1 MHAGTVVAHLV
12 GVQAQL
18 LGAAGLALAA
28 RTDGLTEAAVTAARV
43 EERSIVLTW
52 AMRGTLH
59 IVSAEDLDRFVP
71 LLTEPHVGRSLR
83 RLREEGAPPGDAERA
98 CELIERMLSRDG
110 PLTRAEIGAR
120 LLRRGIRTDGQV
132 IAHLVWLAAA
142 QRGVCFGPDRGS
154 ERTFVLAR
162 DWIGAPKRRADHEEA
177 VRELALRYV
186 RSHAPATVDDFAAW
200 SGLRLRDARTAWTA
214 IAPKTWHPRTPFGV
228 MTSPRGR
235 LAEAPAGVVR
245 ALPDL
250 DEYLLGWRNRGFAV
264 PPEHRLDVNAGGG
277 FVRPTVLRDG
287 TVIATWRIDRTPSRV
302 DLAVR
307 SFNRTTAAT
316 RRAVLAEAS
325 RLKALLDSPVEVS
338 FDGPRSRRR

>member
-12 GVQAQL
+12 GAQAQL

-28 RTDGLTEAAVTAARV
+28 RTDGLTEDAVTAARV

-59 IVSAEDLDRFVP
+59 LVSAQDLDRFVP
-71 LLTEPHVGRSLR
+71 LVTEPHVGRSLR

-120 LLRRGIRTDGQV
+120 LRRRRIRTDGQA

-142 QRGVCFGPDRGS
+142 QRRVCFGPDRDG
-154 ERTFVLAR
+154 ERTFVLAH
-162 DWIGAPKRRADHEEA
+162 DWIGAPKRRADRDDA
-177 VRELALRYV
+177 LRELALRYV
-186 RSHAPATVDDFAAW
+186 RSHAPATVDDFSTW
-200 SGLRLRDARTAWTA
+200 SGLRLRDARKAWTA
-214 IAPKTWHPRTPFGV
+214 IAPNTGHVRTPFGM

-245 ALPDL
+245 LVPDL
-250 DEYLLGWRNRGFAV
+250 DEYLLGWRDRGFAV
-264 PPEHRLDVNAGGG
+264 PPEHRRDVNAGGG

-287 TVIATWRIDRTPSRV
+287 TAIATWRIDRTRSRV
-302 DLAVR
+302 VLDVR
-307 SFNRTTAAT
+307 SFDRPTATTQ
-316 RRAVLAEAS
+316 RAVLAEAN
-325 RLKALLDSPVEVS
+325 RLKTFLQSLVDVS
-338 FDGPRSRRR
+338 FG